1 MTTPNLKKSDF
12 EVVSLKRNPTS
23 PRTLFGLIMS
33 GIAGLFTLLAIIPLF
48 IILTYL
54 ITKGIGSLSASVF
67 TELPP
72 PPMVD
77 GGGFGNAIVGTIIMV
92 GIGALISV
100 PIGIMAAIYLSE
112 FNQSNIYDWI
122 LFAAINIAI
131 ALCVFFSWLGI
142 KFLISVVAS
151 IAISCLLSL
160 IAWIFIAVI
169 LKLNMSKTTKIKE
182 WIRFATNV
190 LSGVPSIIVG
200 VFAYS
205 AIVLTFKTYSAWA
218 GGFALSIL
226 MLPIIVRTTDESL
239 KLVPQDVRQASV
251 GVGANRYQTVLQ
263 VVLPAA
269 LPAIIT
275 GITLS
280 VARAA
285 GETAPLLFT
294 ALFTQF
300 WPNWDNLLVEPTA
313 SLSVLVYNFAIVP
326 FQNQQ
331 ELAWAAAFILV
342 LLVLV
347 TSVISRLATA
357 KRTY

>member
-1 MTTPNLKKSDF
+1 MTTKYNLDKPDF
-12 EVVSLKRNPTS
+12 EVASLKRNPKS
-23 PRTLFGLIMS
+23 PRTMFGLIMS
-33 GIAGLFTLLAIIPLF
+33 SIAGFLTLLAIIPLF

-54 ITKGIGSLSASVF
+54 LTKGISSLSVSVF

-72 PPMVD
+72 PPLVE
-77 GGGFGNAIVGTIIMV
+77 GGGFGNAILGTVIMV

-100 PIGIMAAIYLSE
+100 PLGIMAAIYLAE
-112 FNQSNIYDWI
+112 FNEGK
-122 LFAAINIAI
+122 AA
-131 ALCVFFSWLGI
+131 
-142 KFLISVVAS
+142 
-151 IAISCLLSL
+151 
-160 IAWIFIAVI
+160 
-169 LKLNMSKTTKIKE
+169 E

-205 AIVLTFKTYSAWA
+205 AVVLTTKEYSAWA
-218 GGFALSIL
+218 GGFALAVL

-251 GVGANRYQTVLQ
+251 GIGANQYQTVLQ

-275 GITLS
+275 GITLAI
-280 VARAA
+280 ARAA

-300 WPNWDNLLVEPTA
+300 WPNWNNLLVEPTA
-313 SLSVLVYNFAIVP
+313 SLAVLVYNFAIVP
-326 FQNQQ
+326 FKNQQ
-331 ELAWAAAFILV
+331 ELAWGAAFILV
-342 LLVLV
+342 LLVLA
-347 TSVISRLATA
+347 TSIISRVATA

>member
-1 MTTPNLKKSDF
+1 MSTEIHKTKPSFNAS
-12 EVVSLKRNPTS
+12 SLKRNPTS

-33 GIAGLFTLLAIIPLF
+33 GIAGLFTFMALVPLF
-48 IILTYL
+48 IILAYL
-54 ITKGIGSLSASVF
+54 LTKGISSLSASVF

-72 PPMVD
+72 PPLVQ
-77 GGGFGNAIVGTIIMV
+77 GGGFGNAILGTLIMV

-112 FNQSNIYDWI
+112 FSQ
-122 LFAAINIAI
+122 
-131 ALCVFFSWLGI
+131 G
-142 KFLISVVAS
+142 
-151 IAISCLLSL
+151 
-160 IAWIFIAVI
+160 
-169 LKLNMSKTTKIKE
+169 KLAD

-190 LSGVPSIIVG
+190 LSGVPSIIIG

-205 AIVLTFKTYSAWA
+205 AIVLTTKSYSAWA

-226 MLPIIVRTTDESL
+226 MLPIIVRTTEESL
-239 KLVPQDVRQASV
+239 KLVPQEVRQASV
-251 GVGANRYQTVLQ
+251 GIGANNYQTVLQ

-275 GITLS
+275 GVTLS

-294 ALFTQF
+294 ALFTQY

-313 SLSVLVYNFAIVP
+313 SLAVLVYNFAIVP
-326 FQNQQ
+326 FKNQQ
-331 ELAWAAAFILV
+331 ELAWSAAFILV
-342 LLVLV
+342 VLVLI
-347 TSVISRLATA
+347 TSVVSRLATA

>member
-1 MTTPNLKKSDF
+1 MQTETFDIGSLKK
-12 EVVSLKRNPTS
+12 NPSS
-23 PRTLFGLIMS
+23 PRTLFGMVMT
-33 GIAGLFTLLAIIPLF
+33 GITSLFMFMAIIPLF
-48 IILTYL
+48 IILIYL
-54 ITKGIGSLSASVF
+54 MIQGISSISLSVF

-77 GGGFGNAIVGTIIMV
+77 GGGFGNAILGTVIMV
-92 GIGALISV
+92 GIAVLISV
-100 PIGIMAAIYLSE
+100 PIGVLAAIYLSE
-112 FNQSNIYDWI
+112 FSRGQ
-122 LFAAINIAI
+122 LPQ
-131 ALCVFFSWLGI
+131 
-142 KFLISVVAS
+142 
-151 IAISCLLSL
+151 
-160 IAWIFIAVI
+160 
-169 LKLNMSKTTKIKE
+169 

-200 VFAYS
+200 VFAY
-205 AIVLTFKTYSAWA
+205 AVIVLVTKKYSAWA
-218 GGFALSIL
+218 GGFALSML

-251 GVGANRYQTVLQ
+251 GIGANDYQTVLQ

-275 GITLS
+275 GVTLS

-300 WPNWDNLLVEPTA
+300 WPNWSNGLVEPTA
-313 SLSVLVYNFAIVP
+313 SLAVLVYNFAIVP

-331 ELAWAAAFILV
+331 QLAWAAAFILV
-342 LLVLV
+342 LLVLC
-347 TSVISRLATA
+347 TSILARVATS

>member
-1 MTTPNLKKSDF
+1 MTSPHLEKSAYG
-12 EVVSLKRNPTS
+12 EINLKRNPAS
-23 PRTLFGLIMS
+23 PRTLFGLVMS
-33 GIAGLFTLLAIIPLF
+33 SIAGLFTLTAIIPLF
-48 IILTYL
+48 IILSYL
-54 ITKGIGSLSASVF
+54 IGKGISSLSASVL

-72 PPMVD
+72 PPLVD
-77 GGGFGNAIVGTIIMV
+77 GGGFGNAILGTVLMV
-92 GIGALISV
+92 GIGALISI
-100 PIGIMAAIYLSE
+100 PLGIMAAIYLSE
-112 FNQSNIYDWI
+112 FNEGK
-122 LFAAINIAI
+122 AA
-131 ALCVFFSWLGI
+131 
-142 KFLISVVAS
+142 
-151 IAISCLLSL
+151 
-160 IAWIFIAVI
+160 
-169 LKLNMSKTTKIKE
+169 E

-200 VFAYS
+200 VFAYGV
-205 AIVLTFKTYSAWA
+205 IVLTFKTYSAWA

-251 GVGANRYQTVLQ
+251 GIGANQYQTVLQ

-275 GITLS
+275 GITLAI
-280 VARAA
+280 ARAA

-300 WPNWDNLLVEPTA
+300 WPNWDALLAEPTA
-313 SLSVLVYNFAIVP
+313 SLAVLVYNFAIVP
-326 FQNQQ
+326 FKNQQ
-331 ELAWAAAFILV
+331 ELAWGAAFILV

-347 TSVISRLATA
+347 TSVLSRLATA

>member
-1 MTTPNLKKSDF
+1 MTKVQPDQAGYG
-12 EVVSLKRNPTS
+12 EISLKRNPTS

-33 GIAGLFTLLAIIPLF
+33 CIAGLFTLMAIIPLF
-48 IILTYL
+48 IILSYL
-54 ITKGIGSLSASVF
+54 ITKGISSLSAAVF

-72 PPMVD
+72 PPLVE
-77 GGGFGNAIVGTIIMV
+77 GGGFGNAIVGTVLMV
-92 GIGALISV
+92 GIGALISI
-100 PIGIMAAIYLSE
+100 PIGVMAAIYLSE
-112 FNQSNIYDWI
+112 FNEGK
-122 LFAAINIAI
+122 AA
-131 ALCVFFSWLGI
+131 
-142 KFLISVVAS
+142 
-151 IAISCLLSL
+151 
-160 IAWIFIAVI
+160 
-169 LKLNMSKTTKIKE
+169 E

-205 AIVLTFKTYSAWA
+205 AVVLTTKSYSAWA

-251 GVGANRYQTVLQ
+251 GIGANQYQTVLQ

-275 GITLS
+275 GITLAI
-280 VARAA
+280 ARAA

-300 WPNWDNLLVEPTA
+300 WPNWNELLVEPTA
-313 SLSVLVYNFAIVP
+313 SLAVLVYNFAIVP
-326 FQNQQ
+326 FKNQQ
-331 ELAWAAAFILV
+331 ELAWGAAFILV

-347 TSVISRLATA
+347 TSIISRVATA

>member
-1 MTTPNLKKSDF
+1 MTTPNLKKTDF

-72 PPMVD
+72 PPLVD

-112 FNQSNIYDWI
+112 FNEGKVSD
-122 LFAAINIAI
+122 
-131 ALCVFFSWLGI
+131 
-142 KFLISVVAS
+142 
-151 IAISCLLSL
+151 
-160 IAWIFIAVI
+160 
-169 LKLNMSKTTKIKE
+169 

-205 AIVLTFKTYSAWA
+205 AVVLTTKTYSAWA

-251 GVGANRYQTVLQ
+251 GIGANRYQTVLQ

-275 GITLS
+275 GITLA

-326 FQNQQ
+326 FKNQQ

-342 LLVLV
+342 VLVLL
-347 TSVISRLATA
+347 TSIISRLATA

>member
-1 MTTPNLKKSDF
+1 MTIDKNKTETGF
-12 EVVSLKRNPTS
+12 ESFTLKRNPTS
-23 PRTLFGLIMS
+23 PRTLFGLVMS
-33 GIAGLFTLLAIIPLF
+33 GIAGLFTLLAIIPLI

-54 ITKGIGSLSASVF
+54 LTKGISSLSLAVF
-67 TELPP
+67 TDLPP
-72 PPMVD
+72 PPLVD
-77 GGGFGNAIVGTIIMV
+77 GGGFGNAIIGTVIMV

-100 PIGIMAAIYLSE
+100 PIGVMAAIYLSE
-112 FNQSNIYDWI
+112 FNEGK
-122 LFAAINIAI
+122 AA
-131 ALCVFFSWLGI
+131 
-142 KFLISVVAS
+142 
-151 IAISCLLSL
+151 
-160 IAWIFIAVI
+160 
-169 LKLNMSKTTKIKE
+169 E

-205 AIVLTFKTYSAWA
+205 AVVLNGIILRIPSSIPTRRFIEITILPKGYSAWA
-218 GGFALSIL
+218 GGFALAIL

-239 KLVPQDVRQASV
+239 KLVPQEVRQASV
-251 GVGANRYQTVLQ
+251 GIGANQYQTVLQ

-275 GITLS
+275 GVTLS
-280 VARAA
+280 IARAA

-300 WPNWDNLLVEPTA
+300 WPNWDNGLAEPTA
-313 SLSVLVYNFAIVP
+313 SLAVLVYNFAIVP
-326 FQNQQ
+326 FKNQQ
-331 ELAWAAAFILV
+331 ELAWGAAFILV

-347 TSVISRLATA
+347 TSIISRVATA

>member
-1 MTTPNLKKSDF
+1 MTTPNLEKSVPQSGFADF
-12 EVVSLKRNPTS
+12 TLQRNPTS

-33 GIAGLFTLLAIIPLF
+33 GIAGLFTLMAIVPLF

-54 ITKGIGSLSASVF
+54 ITKGISSLSLAVF

-72 PPMVD
+72 PPLVD
-77 GGGFGNAIVGTIIMV
+77 GGGFGNAIMGTMIMV

-100 PIGIMAAIYLSE
+100 PLGIMAAIYLSE
-112 FNQSNIYDWI
+112 FGEG
-122 LFAAINIAI
+122 IA
-131 ALCVFFSWLGI
+131 
-142 KFLISVVAS
+142 
-151 IAISCLLSL
+151 
-160 IAWIFIAVI
+160 
-169 LKLNMSKTTKIKE
+169 TY

-205 AIVLTFKTYSAWA
+205 AIVLTTKSYSAWA
-218 GGFALSIL
+218 GGFALAIL

-239 KLVPQDVRQASV
+239 KLVPQEVRQASV
-251 GVGANRYQTVLQ
+251 GIGANQYQTVLQ

-275 GITLS
+275 GITLA

-326 FQNQQ
+326 FKNQQ
-331 ELAWAAAFILV
+331 ELAWGAAFILV
-342 LLVLV
+342 MLVLA
-347 TSVISRLATA
+347 TSIISRLATA